1 MNLFLPNTYKPYI
14 SKYRKSEKQK
24 GVDKNIANALAWYI
38 YSCYLGKVF
47 LAEQKKNASRDKIKS
62 FDLEDFTL
70 AVSTST
76 FSWN

>member
-1 MNLFLPNTYKPYI
+1 MYVGELFL
-14 SKYRKSEKQK
+14 E
-24 GVDKNIANALAWYI
+24 
-38 YSCYLGKVF
+38 
-47 LAEQKKNASRDKIKS
+47 EQKMISLMIRDKIKS